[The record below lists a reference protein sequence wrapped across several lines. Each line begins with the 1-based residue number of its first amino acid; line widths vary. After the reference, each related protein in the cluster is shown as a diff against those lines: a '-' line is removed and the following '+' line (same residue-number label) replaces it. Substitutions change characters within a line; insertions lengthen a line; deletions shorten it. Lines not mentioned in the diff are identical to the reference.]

1 MNADNIRIHNYPR
14 SRYVFRVIVNVRAGS
29 TIVYSYC
36 MRDVAAAQ
44 SHIRRTW
51 PEIDAA
57 DAVRVIT
64 HKGEI

>member
-1 MNADNIRIHNYPR
+1 MKPDNIRIHNYPL

-29 TIVYSYC
+29 KIVVSYC

-44 SHIRRTW
+44 AHIRRTW

-57 DAVRVIT
+57 DAVRVIN